1 MVCRI
6 TAFFVLLYSDWPNSF
21 QDILEKEEALCL
33 SRIWKPEKLSNSV

>member
-1 MVCRI
+1 MIYTFLC
-6 TAFFVLLYSDWPNSF
+6 TFAFGLSNSF